1 MPRYL
6 IRMKVIADKTMLLII
21 CLWVRIV
28 HKNRIGRCEKKKNNC
43 VDDLKRMISVKIK
56 RSDEYKT
63 TLI

>member
-21 CLWVRIV
+21 CLWVRII
-28 HKNRIGRCEKKKNNC
+28 HKNIIGRCEKKKKNC
-43 VDDLKRMISVKIK
+43 VEILKRIISVKMK
-56 RSDEYKT
+56 KSDEYKT